1 MYSVINIQ
9 ERERERQREREKI
22 SKIIFK
28 WVIILEVI
36 LIFIMNGQCIHFAF
50 KGACLSPIL
59 LGQLAKGRGLGCLAL
74 LITIDCFDT

>member
-9 ERERERQREREKI
+9 ERERETERKTERKREKI

-36 LIFIMNGQCIHFAF
+36 LIFIMDGQCIHFAF

-59 LGQLAKGRGLGCLAL
+59 L
-74 LITIDCFDT
+74 